1 VFALTLTTIPN
12 KETVMYELP
21 RRIHHSRASLLGLF
35 DHHAD
40 HYDRIAT
47 RFFRHLYAQ
56 VLSDVAAVGL
66 ADGGRVLDV
75 GTGPGRVPLAIAD
88 ALPGLRI
95 DGLDLSADMIER
107 ARQSAAA
114 ARLEDR
120 VTFVVGDVAELPYP
134 DRTFDL
140 VVSTMSQHHWPDAR
154 AAMRELRRVLAPGGQ
169 AWIYDLRFALRRAEA
184 ATRPAFPGYVVRRE
198 AVRTGRLPVRLIGR
212 LVIQPS

>member
-1 VFALTLTTIPN
+1 
-12 KETVMYELP
+12 MYELP
-21 RRIHHSRASLLGLF
+21 RKIHHARASLLGVF

-47 RFFRHLYAQ
+47 RFFRHLYAR
-56 VLSDVAAVGL
+56 VVADVAAAGL
-66 ADGGRVLDV
+66 AGGGRVLDV

-88 ALPGLRI
+88 ALTGLRV

-107 ARQSAAA
+107 ARRSVAA
-114 ARLEDR
+114 ARLQDR

-134 DRTFDL
+134 DGTFDL

-154 AAMRELRRVLAPGGQ
+154 AALRELRRVLAPAGQ

-184 ATRPAFPGYVVRRE
+184 AARPAFPGYVVRRE
-198 AVRTGRLPVRLIGR
+198 TVRTGRSPIRLIGR
-212 LVIQPS
+212 LVIRPS

>member
-1 VFALTLTTIPN
+1 MN
-12 KETVMYELP
+12 ELP
-21 RRIHHSRASLLGLF
+21 RRIHHARASLLGLF
-35 DHHAD
+35 DHQAG

-56 VLSDVAAVGL
+56 VVADVAAVGL
-66 ADGGRVLDV
+66 ADGDRVLDV

-107 ARQSAAA
+107 AWQSAAA
-114 ARLEDR
+114 ASLEDR

-134 DRTFDL
+134 DGTFDL
-140 VVSTMSQHHWPDAR
+140 VVSTMSQHHWPDGR
-154 AAMRELRRVLAPGGQ
+154 AAMRELCRVLAPAGQ

-184 ATRPAFPGYVVRRE
+184 AARPAFAGYLARRVTVRS
-198 AVRTGRLPVRLIGR
+198 GWLPVRLIGR
-212 LVIQPS
+212 LVIRPS